1 MSTVP
6 PRAFSNPVRAAARL
20 ALIVVV
26 TLCYLVG
33 WLVVASLQ
41 RSTLAVY
48 RKCTLWT
55 QSWLRTLARCAGF
68 HLNVS
73 GTLPAPGSFI
83 APNHQTY
90 ADIVVVGGQAPCF
103 FVAKSE
109 VGQWPAIG
117 YLFRKSYQIAVRR
130 DTTQNISSTSDEI
143 AKRLSQGLSI
153 TVFLEGTSTGGDGP
167 LREFR
172 PALLQGAIDAGA
184 RVVPCGVR
192 WRVRDPKVV
201 IAEDVAY
208 WKDHVLVPH
217 LFRFLGFG
225 GIACDVVFGTPI
237 DATGRER
244 RELAQAVQRAVE
256 DLLAAMPAST
266 A

>member
-1 MSTVP
+1 MSTAAQ
-6 PRAFSNPVRAAARL
+6 RAYSNPLRASARL
-20 ALIVVV
+20 GLIVVV
-26 TLCYLVG
+26 TLGYLSG
-33 WLVVASLQ
+33 WLVVSSLQ
-41 RSTLAVY
+41 RSTLALHQ
-48 RKCTLWT
+48 KCTTWT
-55 QSWLRTLARCAGF
+55 HSWLRTLARCAGF
-68 HLNVS
+68 HLTVS

-90 ADIVVVGGQAPCF
+90 ADIVVVGGQVPCF

-117 YLFRKSYQIAVRR
+117 YLFRKSHQIGVRR
-130 DTTQNISSTSDEI
+130 DTTQNIGSTSDEI
-143 AKRLSQGLSI
+143 ARRLSLGMSV

-167 LREFR
+167 LRDFR
-172 PALLQGAIDAGA
+172 PALLQAPIDAGA
-184 RVVPCGVR
+184 PVVPCAIR

-225 GIACDVVFGTPI
+225 GIACDVVFGAPI
-237 DATGRER
+237 VAAGRDRHELAPVVQAAVQDL
-244 RELAQAVQRAVE
+244 LAQA
-256 DLLAAMPAST
+256 AMRP
-266 A
+266 